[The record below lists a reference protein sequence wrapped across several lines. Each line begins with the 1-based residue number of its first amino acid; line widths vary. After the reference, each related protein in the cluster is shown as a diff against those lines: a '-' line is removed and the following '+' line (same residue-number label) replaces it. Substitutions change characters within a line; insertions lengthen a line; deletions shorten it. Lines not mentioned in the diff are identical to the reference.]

1 MINIRKI
8 ESRDREPVYEILQ
21 QTDMFSPAEIDVA
34 MELIDT
40 VLFNKDQK
48 DYWIYVGENKVNE
61 VIGYVCYGPTP
72 ATEGTFD
79 LYWIAISPAFQGKGA
94 GKDLLNFVESEVKA
108 QNGRLIV
115 IETSSQSKYFPTREF
130 YLRNNY
136 KIAAQIKDF
145 YRTGD
150 DRVIFVNYFH

>member
-8 ESRDREPVYEILQ
+8 ESKDREPVYEILQ

-48 DYWIYVGENKVNE
+48 DYLIYVGESKANE
-61 VIGYVCYGPTP
+61 VVGYVCYGPTP

-79 LYWIAISPAFQGKGA
+79 LYWIAVSPAFQGKGA
-94 GKDLLNFVESEVKA
+94 GKELLHFIESEVKNK
-108 QNGRLIV
+108 NGRLII
-115 IETSSQSKYFPTREF
+115 IETSSQSKYLPTREF
-130 YLRNNY
+130 YLRNKY

-145 YRTGD
+145 YRMGD

>member
-8 ESRDREPVYEILQ
+8 ESKDREPVYEILQ

-48 DYWIYVGENKVNE
+48 DYLIYVAASKDNE

-79 LYWIAISPAFQGKGA
+79 LYWIAVSPAFQGKGA
-94 GKDLLNFVESEVKA
+94 GKDLLTFIESEVK
-108 QNGRLIV
+108 NKKGRLVI
-115 IETSSQSKYFPTREF
+115 IETSSQSKYLPTREF